1 MVTFNCDVD
10 VIAKAKE
17 RLENEE
23 ETDPTKYF
31 SRFVLFCQVQ
41 SGQDVAA
48 VASAVKAR
56 MNDIG
61 GCTGLVIQYEY
72 SLMILVETATV
83 DARSTL
89 MPDIDNDKLGECF
102 KNAFVCSSEEGVE
115 RAFSDFRI
123 LQDTGE
129 ESTPTHKDI
138 RDCDENMV
146 VSILVDTIHGLLI
159 EKPQTSGADK
169 LLSQIAQSGYLFTRE
184 EFLRM
189 YDVQMHICTVFEAE
203 TPQVEEIVV
212 ESDVRAS
219 LCASHVQ
226 KL

>member
-1 MVTFNCDVD
+1 
-10 VIAKAKE
+10 
-17 RLENEE
+17 
-23 ETDPTKYF
+23 
-31 SRFVLFCQVQ
+31 
-41 SGQDVAA
+41 
-48 VASAVKAR
+48 
-56 MNDIG
+56 
-61 GCTGLVIQYEY
+61 
-72 SLMILVETATV
+72 
-83 DARSTL
+83 
-89 MPDIDNDKLGECF
+89 
-102 KNAFVCSSEEGVE
+102 VE

-129 ESTPTHKDI
+129 ESTPAHKDI

-189 YDVQMHICTVFEAE
+189 YDVQMHICIVFEAE

-212 ESDVRAS
+212 ESDMRAS